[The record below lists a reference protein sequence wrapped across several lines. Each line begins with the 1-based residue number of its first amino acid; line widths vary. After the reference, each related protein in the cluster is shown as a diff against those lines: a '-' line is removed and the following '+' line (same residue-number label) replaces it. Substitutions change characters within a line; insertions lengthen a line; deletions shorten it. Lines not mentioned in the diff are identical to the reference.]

1 MIGLIL
7 GKWFIYVLFLCGGFS
22 IPPIQGPC
30 VTVTYLQALISQ
42 PLGNWWSDWLN
53 TWKNG
58 SSMCYFSV
66 LVSQYPIQGPH
77 LTVYIFTT
85 LSDPN
90 LLEIGSVIGLILGKW
105 FIYVVFLCAGFS
117 MLHTRTSRSSLHI
130 YNPFGSQTLW
140 NWFNDWFNTWKMV
153 HLCVISLW

>member
-7 GKWFIYVLFLCGGFS
+7 GKWFIYVLFFCGGFS
-22 IPPIQGPC
+22 IPN
-30 VTVTYLQALISQ
+30 TRTTRYSLIFTSLLD
-42 PLGNWWSDWLN
+42 PLLSKLVQWLV
-53 TWKNG
+53 WYFEKG

-85 LSDPN
+85 LSDLN